1 MHTPPDARRIVT
13 GLFLLFGLAWLS
25 GCATPSTSI
34 SSRDPHAATRQRI
47 LSNAERLLGAPYVL
61 GGESPDGVDC
71 SGLVQYVYFQAG
83 LRVPRTTVAQFQ
95 AGRPQ
100 RKVLP
105 GDLLFFRTTDAA
117 RVSHVGI
124 YAGQGQMIHASSSD
138 SRVRKVR
145 LNQRYWQQH
154 LVGGATFLGR
164 GGAPVVERRPVHD
177 KHSG

>member
-1 MHTPPDARRIVT
+1 MHTPPDARRMVT

-25 GCATPSTSI
+25 GCATPSTFV
-34 SSRDPHAATRQRI
+34 SRDPHAATRQRI
-47 LSNAERLLGAPYVL
+47 LSNAERLLGTPYVS

-71 SGLVQYVYFQAG
+71 SGLVQYVYSQAG

-105 GDLLFFRTTDAA
+105 GDLLFFRTSDTAM
-117 RVSHVGI
+117 VSHVGI

-145 LNQRYWQQH
+145 LNQPYWQQH

-164 GGAPVVERRPVHD
+164 GDTPVVEWRPVNNGY
-177 KHSG
+177 SG